1 MDPKWDVISLI
12 GSGCQLNKCV
22 SDMGSGNLVE
32 KMTSAAKEWF
42 KRDYITRA
50 AIQYPPK
57 PVLISAPTGSGKSTF
72 VLENLA
78 KIVAGFGGRILLLT
92 NRSGLCL
99 QQRTIGNRL
108 SPMPIMGTN
117 SLRNYPIWNNV
128 DIITYQEAMSY
139 INHDCYGTI
148 GYVYAVVCDEAHF
161 FCSDSTYNSHTS
173 EILELLI
180 SKFFW
185 STRIYMTATPDSIE
199 PVLLFEEKAVLVG
212 FCNETMQ
219 TKGAN
224 IQKAAE
230 EQKAE
235 IDGAL
240 QKGKNIA
247 ELKNR
252 HKIDMEAL
260 QWERFEAK
268 KWCDTVFQRHYL
280 QVYKFSAN
288 YDYVRLH
295 FFREWQ
301 NIVNAIN
308 DASSSDKWLIFVR
321 TKKQGE
327 ELKSILGKCA
337 QFVHADIKGNDR
349 QSLQDI
355 MRRERFENRVLIS
368 TTILYNGINFHDDE
382 LKHIVVDSVDKSEVI
397 QMLGRKRIKEGDV
410 VNLYVLVPDV
420 EELNKRKGLTKN
432 NLDLA
437 HQFHNDPH
445 RFFRD
450 HWKSGNIDEEF
461 QKLFGVPSHLSRNS
475 IEISLY
481 APYQLS
487 IEEAFYETAIDNL
500 IKGNHLFEQ
509 SICAWFDLDYSPDM
523 KFDDSLEDVIDRTTP
538 KVRSCFEKYLGM
550 SPFSRKAGMELW
562 NMLFNLLD
570 EEHNVFGIKM
580 KNQQESGRWKA
591 DINRVSDYF
600 DLPYSC
606 DSAGNKLFKITLKK
620 DEKSAVGIS
629 KTFVEESSGDMSE
642 YTGSNIS

>member
-1 MDPKWDVISLI
+1 MDSKWDVISLI
-12 GSGCQLNKCV
+12 GSGCQLNKRV
-22 SDMGSGNLVE
+22 NDMGSGNLID
-32 KMTSAAKEWF
+32 KMTNVANEWF
-42 KRDYITRA
+42 KHDFTTRA
-50 AIQYPPK
+50 AKRYPPR
-57 PVLISAPTGSGKSTF
+57 PALINAPTGSGKSTF
-72 VLENLA
+72 VLEHLSRIIARN
-78 KIVAGFGGRILLLT
+78 GGRILLLT

-99 QQRTIGNRL
+99 QQRTMGNRL
-108 SPMPIMGTN
+108 SPMPTMGTS
-117 SLRNYPIWNNV
+117 SLRNYPVWNNV

-139 INHDCYGTI
+139 IKHDWYGTI
-148 GYVYAVVCDEAHF
+148 RYVQAVICDEAHF

-173 EILELLI
+173 EILKALI
-180 SKFFW
+180 SCFFW
-185 STRIYMTATPDSIE
+185 TTRIYMTATPDSVE
-199 PVLLFEEKAVLVG
+199 PVLLLEEKIALDNY
-212 FCNETMQ
+212 CNGTIQIED
-219 TKGAN
+219 AN
-224 IQKAAE
+224 KQRVE
-230 EQKAE
+230 ENQKAE
-235 IDGAL
+235 MDDAL
-240 QKGKNIA
+240 KKGENVT
-247 ELKNR
+247 ELKDR
-252 HKIDMEAL
+252 HEREMIRPNQKREDTK
-260 QWERFEAK
+260 QW
-268 KWCDTVFQRHYL
+268 CNTVFQRHYL
-280 QVYKFSAN
+280 QVYKFSTN

-349 QSLQDI
+349 QSLQDM

-450 HWKSGNIDEEF
+450 HWESGNIDEEF
-461 QKLFGVPSHLSRNS
+461 QKLFGVPSYWSRNP
-475 IEISLY
+475 IDMSLY

-487 IEEAFYETAIDNL
+487 IEEGFYETAIDNIL
-500 IKGNHLFEQ
+500 KGNHLFEK

-538 KVRSCFEKYLGM
+538 KVRSCFEKYLEM
-550 SPFSRKAGMELW
+550 SPFSREAGMELW
-562 NMLFNLLD
+562 NMLLNLLD

-606 DSAGNKLFKITLKK
+606 DSAGNKLLKITHKK
-620 DEKSAVGIS
+620 DEKSEAGIS
-629 KTFVEESSGDMSE
+629 ETFVEESSGDMSE
-642 YTGSNIS
+642 

>member
-108 SPMPIMGTN
+108 SLMPIMGTN

-185 STRIYMTATPDSIE
+185 STRIYMTATPDIVE
-199 PVLLFEEKAVLVG
+199 PVLLLEEKIALDNY
-212 FCNETMQ
+212 CNGTIQIED
-219 TKGAN
+219 AN
-224 IQKAAE
+224 KQRVE
-230 EQKAE
+230 ENQKAE
-235 IDGAL
+235 MGDAL
-240 QKGKNIA
+240 KEGEDVTKLKDRHERKMI
-247 ELKNR
+247 ELYQQCQVTK
-252 HKIDMEAL
+252 
-260 QWERFEAK
+260 Q
-268 KWCDTVFQRHYL
+268 WCDNVYRRHCL
-280 QVYKFSAN
+280 QVYRFSAN

-301 NIVNAIN
+301 NIVNTIT
-308 DASSSDKWLIFVR
+308 DATSSEKWLIFVR

-327 ELKSILGKCA
+327 ELKSLLGNCA

-349 QSLQDI
+349 QSLQDM

-397 QMLGRKRIKEGDV
+397 QMLGRKRIKEGDI

-420 EELNKRKGLTKN
+420 KELQKRKGLIKN
-432 NLDLA
+432 SLDLA
-437 HQFHNDPH
+437 RQFHTDPH
-445 RFFRD
+445 RFFCD
-450 HWKSGNIDEEF
+450 HWESGNIDEEF
-461 QKLFGVPSHLSRNS
+461 QKLFGVPSYWSRNP
-475 IEISLY
+475 IDMSLY

-487 IEEAFYETAIDNL
+487 IEEGFYETAIDNIL
-500 IKGNHLFEQ
+500 KGNHLFEK

-523 KFDDSLEDVIDRTTP
+523 KFDDSLEDVIVRTTL

-550 SPFSRKAGMELW
+550 SPFDREAGMELW

-570 EEHNVFGIKM
+570 EEHNVFDIKM
-580 KNQQESGRWKA
+580 KNKQESGRWKA

-600 DLPYSC
+600 ELPYFC
-606 DSAGNKLFKITLKK
+606 DSAGSKLFKIALKK
-620 DEKSAVGIS
+620 DKKSETYVEKTNEDV
-629 KTFVEESSGDMSE
+629 SGL
-642 YTGSNIS
+642 TGSDIS